1 VHYLFRINSF
11 FYFSSFKL
19 SCPSSLSPVLI
30 ILRRTTFKMTTI
42 DSTDGLVETSARDGG
57 QDNNKTDLNGLPG
70 QSQSPIGPT
79 EISNSDDDDSQSE
92 DALPTPPESD
102 DGPSPNLAPSQPT
115 DLEWPTETEEPGNQ
129 EAEPAKKNHE
139 PGLNDTDEQENK
151 AQVVEGSN
159 NNENE
164 KRDGK
169 EGEKEEDNGNEGVRK
184 GDGDEDQES
193 NEEEQEKVQPDS
205 GEEESKESE
214 GGNGENGGESK
225 EIEEENRENGG
236 ESKENEEERK
246 DVNANEE
253 VSEDTAA
260 KELESWARTLV
271 EDEDPESMMD
281 DSPSRL
287 EWLRLKR
294 EDNQENVHL
303 DRIMSMVGHEKIK
316 AHFLAMKMRMDMAK
330 RWKVDVEEP
339 KADLFFMATMGPVS
353 RRSSPSYY
361 PTR

>member
-1 VHYLFRINSF
+1 
-11 FYFSSFKL
+11 
-19 SCPSSLSPVLI
+19 
-30 ILRRTTFKMTTI
+30 MATI

-57 QDNNKTDLNGLPG
+57 QDSSKTDLDGLPG
-70 QSQSPIGPT
+70 QFESPVGLI
-79 EISNSDDDDSQSE
+79 EISGTDDDDSQSE

-102 DGPSPNLAPSQPT
+102 DAPSPNLTPSQPK
-115 DLEWPTETEEPGNQ
+115 DLGWPTETEEAVNP
-129 EAEPAKKNHE
+129 EAESAKESHE
-139 PGLNDTDEQENK
+139 PELDAPDEQENK
-151 AQVVEGSN
+151 AQVVEGGD

-164 KRDGK
+164 NRDGK
-169 EGEKEEDNGNEGVRK
+169 EEEKEQADENEVTRN
-184 GDGDEDQES
+184 GDGDEEQDS
-193 NEEEQEKVQPDS
+193 NEEEQEKVQPDG
-205 GEEESKESE
+205 GEDESKES
-214 GGNGENGGESK
+214 K
-225 EIEEENRENGG
+225 EENKENGG
-236 ESKENEEERK
+236 ESKENEEESK
-246 DVNANEE
+246 DNNTNEE

-303 DRIMSMVGHEKIK
+303 DKIMSMVGHEKVK

-339 KADLFFMATMGPVS
+339 KADLILYGNDGTG
-353 RRSSPSYY
+353 
-361 PTR
+361 